1 MGFADDFILGFGFP
15 YFYYAID
22 VIEVIA
28 RAIGETF
35 FTSMQHQFVSMMF
48 LSRSFKI
55 FTQTLVKTVYF

>member
-15 YFYYAID
+15 YFYYTID

-55 FTQTLVKTVYF
+55 FTQTLVKTVHF